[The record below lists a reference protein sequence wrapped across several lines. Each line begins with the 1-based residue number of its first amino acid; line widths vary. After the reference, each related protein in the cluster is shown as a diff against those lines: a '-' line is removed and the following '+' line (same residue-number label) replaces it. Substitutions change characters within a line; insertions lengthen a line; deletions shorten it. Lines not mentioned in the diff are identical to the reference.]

1 MKYPVTIGVRLLP
14 EHIERLDEV
23 RKPLELNRTDL
34 IRLAIREFFERQLTI
49 QTKSAEQG
57 ASSPA
62 L

>member
-34 IRLAIREFFERQLTI
+34 IRLAMREFFERQLSI
-49 QTKSAEQG
+49 QTKSAAGGTNSLG
-57 ASSPA
+57 A
-62 L
+62 